1 MAARECNWC
10 GRGDDILHMI
20 TLPLEE
26 RRAHELATRAYARKA
41 VMTFNIGGVDI
52 WRGLVVGDV
61 FDVPETRRP
70 YVTYTNIIAHVRN
83 TYGVFLPPECVILDS
98 IGRIALPWDI
108 VYVDE
113 ASDVATL
120 HVVQCT
126 GGLDTSSL
134 PTDRT
139 ITMEG
144 INYVE
149 DRPNA
154 LNPLPD
160 APSAT
165 VWTLRAAEVH
175 SFSGERAQVYRVEL
189 CLCRECRELY
199 VGVYPRT
206 ARLSEPAA

>member
-1 MAARECNWC
+1 M
-10 GRGDDILHMI
+10 
-20 TLPLEE
+20 
-26 RRAHELATRAYARKA
+26 
-41 VMTFNIGGVDI
+41 
-52 WRGLVVGDV
+52 
-61 FDVPETRRP
+61 
-70 YVTYTNIIAHVRN
+70 TYTNIIAHVRN
-83 TYGVFLPPECVILDS
+83 TYGVLLPPECVILDS

-113 ASDVATL
+113 GSDVATL

-126 GGLDTSSL
+126 DGLDTSSL

-165 VWTLRAAEVH
+165 VWTLRAAAVH
-175 SFSGERAQVYRVEL
+175 SFSGARAQANTWDL
-189 CLCRECRELY
+189 CLCSECRQLFYEL
-199 VGVYPRT
+199 R
-206 ARLSEPAA
+206 A